1 MKFFRIIE
9 SLVKRVNSI
18 PKNSSNKELKRT
30 FRSAIYNTSNDKKLI
45 FSDHEKINYI
55 LKNKEE
61 ISKRIFIDGQ
71 FDFAVLKKGLKYLK
85 RKKRKFL
92 ISVGSHV
99 GTTLIPSIK
108 YNLFDHCIA
117 FEPSIDNFRLLTIN
131 ININKIEKKVTL
143 FNIALGNKVSKGYL
157 KLFYSNNSGD
167 FRVVKKS
174 RNTERIEI
182 NILDNF
188 TSKINKK
195 NSLIFIDAQGH
206 EPEIFLGGKKTLKKM
221 IPIIF
226 ELMPIIM
233 KKNNPNVL
241 YDLIKHY
248 KNLTDLRE
256 NKVLKMNKINFFKLY
271 HKYEKNRSY
280 TDVMMF

>member
-9 SLVKRVNSI
+9 SLVKRVNNI

-30 FRSAIYNTSNDKKLI
+30 FRSAIYYTSNDKKLI
-45 FSDHEKINYI
+45 FSDNDKIYCV

-61 ISKRIFIDGQ
+61 ISKRIFINGE

-92 ISVGSHV
+92 INVGSHV

-108 YNLFDHCIA
+108 YNLFEHCIA
-117 FEPSIDNFRLLTIN
+117 FEPSTDNFRLLTAN

-143 FNIALGNKVSKGYL
+143 FNIALGDKVSKGYL
-157 KLFYSNNSGD
+157 KLFHPNNSGD

-195 NSLIFIDAQGH
+195 NSLLFMDAQGH

-241 YDLIKHY
+241 YNLIKHY

-256 NKVLKMNKINFFKLY
+256 NEVLKMNKINFFKLY

-280 TDVMMF
+280 TDVMVY